1 MNHYISYHKIID
13 LIQDYQNSVPTVN
26 GFGYGNFVNFGNMVS
41 GGTVQFP
48 YIFVVPESIQSDE
61 NTTTYF
67 LQIIFADRVNDDLSN
82 EKDVVSDMSLESR
95 RFISSIKRGMN
106 TFEYMYD
113 NLDIEVPVF
122 GQPFFERFNTHVG
135 GIVLSTQI
143 VVFEDINACN
153 YYETG
158 TTPTPSV
165 TPTKTP
171 TNTPTTTPTETPT
184 QTPTKTPTQTPTTT
198 PTETPTN
205 TPTTTP
211 TGTPTQTPTKT
222 PTQTPTQTQTQ
233 TPTETPTNTPTVT
246 PTYTPS
252 VTPTLT
258 PTVTE
263 TTTPTPT
270 QTNTETPT
278 QTPTPTNTPSATPP
292 EEFKLQT
299 EASLFIETENS
310 DSLEIEH

>member
-1 MNHYISYHKIID
+1 MKEYISFHRILD
-13 LIQDYQNSVPTVN
+13 LIESWQQSQPNINS
-26 GFGYGNFVNFGNMVS
+26 FGYGNLIDFS
-41 GGTVQFP
+41 T
-48 YIFVVPESIQSDE
+48 IQSGNTQLYPYVFVTPQQVTYDE

-122 GQPFFERFNTHVG
+122 GQPFFERFNNHVG

-184 QTPTKTPTQTPTTT
+184 QTPT
-198 PTETPTN
+198 ETPTN

-211 TGTPTQTPTKT
+211 TGTPTNTPTTTPTKT
-222 PTQTPTQTQTQ
+222 PTQRRC
-233 TPTETPTNTPTVT
+233 
-246 PTYTPS
+246 Y
-252 VTPTLT
+252 
-258 PTVTE
+258 
-263 TTTPTPT
+263 
-270 QTNTETPT
+270 
-278 QTPTPTNTPSATPP
+278 
-292 EEFKLQT
+292 
-299 EASLFIETENS
+299 
-310 DSLEIEH
+310 